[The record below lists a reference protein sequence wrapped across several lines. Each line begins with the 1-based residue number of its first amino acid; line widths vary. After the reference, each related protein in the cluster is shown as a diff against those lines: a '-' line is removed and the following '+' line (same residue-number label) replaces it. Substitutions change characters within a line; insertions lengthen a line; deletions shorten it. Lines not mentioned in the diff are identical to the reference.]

1 MHLSIRGY
9 NLNSKGDIGLP
20 CGSDSKESPAVQE
33 PWLQSLHWEDLEEGT
48 AAHSSVLAWRIPW
61 TEEPGWTVHGVTK
74 QSDMIEGL
82 KHKEV
87 GFISCFFCFIN
98 NCDSIYNQKMA
109 ELTSR

>member
-1 MHLSIRGY
+1 VAQTVK
-9 NLNSKGDIGLP
+9 NP
-20 CGSDSKESPAVQE
+20 PAVQE

-61 TEEPGWTVHGVTK
+61 TEELGWTVHGVTK
-74 QSDMIEGL
+74 QSDMTEGL
-82 KHKEV
+82 KHKEGIV
-87 GFISCFFCFIN
+87 GFINYFFCFIN